1 MNVNKGSFGKALVQR
16 EMVLG
21 EFEGRFDSMLLP
33 LAVLFV
39 CLLYLIRL
47 IFTQRQNPNPN
58 PNDNFFL
65 KLLQAVEGRGAEE
78 RCLLKLLN

>member
-33 LAVLFV
+33 PAVLFV
-39 CLLYLIRL
+39 CLLYLIQL
-47 IFTQRQNPNPN
+47 IFTQWQNPN